1 MIGDGT
7 RVYLVADA
15 ELVRRGI
22 ADLLRGSSEF
32 SVVGQATSAAEALAQ
47 LPLLRPDVAVIEAR
61 LPDGSGID
69 VCREIRLRV
78 PEVNCLMLSTQ
89 DSDDA
94 LFDSIIAGA
103 AGYLL
108 KNISGD
114 SLVENLRTVAAGRSL
129 LDPSITSRVLQRL
142 REGNEREERLGKL
155 TDQERRILDLI
166 GEGLTNRQ
174 IAEEIHLAEKTVKNY
189 VSNMLA
195 KLGMERRT
203 QAAAYAARLTDR
215 QA

>member
-1 MIGDGT
+1 MIADGT
-7 RVYLVADA
+7 RIYLVDDA

-22 ADLLRGSSEF
+22 VDLLRGTNEF
-32 SVVGQATSAAEALAQ
+32 TVVGHARSSAEALAQ
-47 LPLLRPDVAVIEAR
+47 LPLLRPDVAVIEAK
-61 LPDGSGID
+61 LPDGSGIE
-69 VCREIRLRV
+69 VCREVRLRL
-78 PEVNCLMLSTQ
+78 PEVNCLMLSTL

-108 KNISGD
+108 KNITGEALLD
-114 SLVENLRTVAAGRSL
+114 NLRTVAAGRSL

-155 TDQERRILDLI
+155 TDQERRILELI
-166 GEGLTNRQ
+166 GQGLTNRQ

-203 QAAAYAARLTDR
+203 QAAAYAARLEK
-215 QA
+215 